1 MDETVSP
8 TPRIEVLWRP
18 GYPYCA
24 WLRRGLER
32 AGIDTVERDI
42 WSDPGAAARVRAATG
57 GDETVPTVIVGS
69 RALVNPSV
77 AQGLRG
83 ARGVPGRRGGT
94 RRCGADDRNP
104 SAGGRRGMDRG
115 HRVGVSTARA
125 VASEHHLAPG
135 AGGARRGVAVAGRA
149 GPAGG

>member
-77 AQGLRG
+77 AQVVSAVRAEFPDDAEALVG
-83 ARGVPGRRGGT
+83 AAPTTAT
-94 RRCGADDRNP
+94 RP
-104 SAGGRRGMDRG
+104 
-115 HRVGVSTARA
+115 
-125 VASEHHLAPG
+125 L
-135 AGGARRGVAVAGRA
+135 AGGAGWTAAIA
-149 GPAGG
+149 SA